1 MRGLLQEGSIFSDLD
16 RFLNIW
22 RCPVAPL
29 QSVINT
35 GEELRGWGSE
45 LETQALVQALSNF
58 FGNCRDM
65 R

>member
-1 MRGLLQEGSIFSDLD
+1 M
-16 RFLNIW
+16 
-22 RCPVAPL
+22 APL